1 MSAMSVTHV
10 LGDGDFF
17 PSIQRV
23 ACLRGVQGWGWKG
36 VHGKSAEQRQGW
48 GGSNE
53 KSPGLK
59 TTGLTRDTADYA

>member
-1 MSAMSVTHV
+1 MRAS
-10 LGDGDFF
+10 
-17 PSIQRV
+17 
-23 ACLRGVQGWGWKG
+23 KG

-53 KSPGLK
+53 KSPGLE